1 MNKDEKIVKL
11 KLDVIF
17 KRVFGNEKNEKIIA
31 AFISD
36 LLEIPR
42 KSIKKIYINNVELTP
57 EYLEQKFS
65 RLDLKMDVDGRI
77 INIELQ
83 VNKESFFKERTLF
96 YWSKLY
102 SEELLAGD
110 EYTELKQ
117 TICINIINFNL
128 FECEDYHSNFK
139 ILESERKELL
149 TDKFAIHF
157 FELKKVGKYRKN
169 KRMEDWLNLIN
180 AETEGDLM
188 AIQQSTTIPEVQD
201 TIVMLRHLSADQQVR
216 QEAYYRERLLH
227 DEASALGS
235 ARREGEEKKE
245 AEIIIRMYK
254 KGKSPEQI
262 SDDLEISIERV
273 ITVINN
279 NAE

>member
-1 MNKDEKIVKL
+1 
-11 KLDVIF
+11 
-17 KRVFGNEKNEKIIA
+17 
-31 AFISD
+31 
-36 LLEIPR
+36 
-42 KSIKKIYINNVELTP
+42 
-57 EYLEQKFS
+57 
-65 RLDLKMDVDGRI
+65 
-77 INIELQ
+77 
-83 VNKESFFKERTLF
+83 
-96 YWSKLY
+96 
-102 SEELLAGD
+102 
-110 EYTELKQ
+110 
-117 TICINIINFNL
+117 
-128 FECEDYHSNFK
+128 
-139 ILESERKELL
+139 
-149 TDKFAIHF
+149 
-157 FELKKVGKYRKN
+157 
-169 KRMEDWLNLIN
+169 
-180 AETEGDLM
+180 M

-235 ARREGEEKKE
+235 ARREGEAKGRAEGRAEGEEKKE